1 MHLEYLS
8 QRREAQLRGSQG
20 VEKGWCCR
28 TKVCIQ
34 FLFRE
39 SRAGGATMLDVEQR
53 SGEALKGNL
62 PQHQA
67 QLAGLKRLS
76 ARASAGPSTPP
87 GTRRVFFSFS
97 AYARSVI
104 DHLKKCDVP
113 IAEGL
118 SDEEFEKIEAT
129 HGFTFPPDLKGILQ
143 EGVPVGR
150 GFPNWRSSNVQ
161 HLRMRLNLPVLGLLH
176 EVASSKFW
184 WKPWGPRPVDIDLA
198 IRTARNGLRKIP
210 VLVPMYGHCYIAS
223 APNLAGN
230 PIFFVYQKTVVYCG
244 YDVADFFER
253 EAFRAHDCDPAF
265 ELNDWQDNSGSGPSG
280 RSSTSGNGDNKRG
293 DIFHTD
299 VDSTHRSSNSSSA
312 TDLSDASGSGSSES
326 QSETWGRNLDVLA
339 KNSES
344 IGAPRSRGNI
354 FSRFGRSRSKNM
366 QRQPKALSV
375 DDDVSTAMESPRS
388 SICQDDI
395 VRYGQIIEKPLPPKA
410 LMNLSMTIP
419 PWAARSPRRIEFWS
433 DLAEKYQKQ
442 NSGAPRKCASLPQ
455 IMDEVVAT
463 PSSPVKENPAKEI
476 LTKESLERKD
486 QSAANSSRWLTGYLE
501 EMSLVLRQ
509 GGWEEDDI
517 SDMMESKISPDLW
530 TQQIGAEV
538 CG

>member
-1 MHLEYLS
+1 
-8 QRREAQLRGSQG
+8 
-20 VEKGWCCR
+20 
-28 TKVCIQ
+28 
-34 FLFRE
+34 
-39 SRAGGATMLDVEQR
+39 MLDVEQR
-53 SGEALKGNL
+53 SGQALRGNL

-76 ARASAGPSTPP
+76 ARATAGPSTPP

-104 DHLKKCDVP
+104 DHLKRCDVP

-129 HGFTFPPDLKGILQ
+129 YGFTFPPDLKGILQ
-143 EGVPVGR
+143 EGVPVGS
-150 GFPNWRSSNVQ
+150 GFPNWRSDNVQ

-176 EVASSKFW
+176 EVANSKFW

-198 IRTARNGLRKIP
+198 IRTARNALRKFPLLI
-210 VLVPMYGHCYIAS
+210 PMYGHCYIAS

-230 PIFFVYQKTVVYCG
+230 PVFFVYQKDVVYCG

-253 EAFRAHDCDPAF
+253 EGFRAHEYDPAL
-265 ELNDWQDNSGSGPSG
+265 ESDDWQDNSGSSRSG
-280 RSSTSGNGDNKRG
+280 RSSISGNGDNKR

-299 VDSTHRSSNSSSA
+299 ADSTHRSSSSSSA

-339 KNSES
+339 KNTES
-344 IGAPRSRGNI
+344 LGTPRSRGNI
-354 FSRFGRSRSKNM
+354 FSRFGRSRSKNVH
-366 QRQPKALSV
+366 RQLLKASSV
-375 DDDVSTAMESPRS
+375 DDNVSVETESPRS

-395 VRYGQIIEKPLPPKA
+395 VRYGQIIEKPLPPKT
-410 LMNLSMTIP
+410 LMNLSMAIP

-433 DLAEKYQKQ
+433 DLAEKHQKQ
-442 NSGAPRKCASLPQ
+442 NGGAQRKCVPLPQ
-455 IMDEVVAT
+455 TMDEVVAA
-463 PSSPVKENPAKEI
+463 PLSPVKENPAIE
-476 LTKESLERKD
+476 TLERKE
-486 QSAANSSRWLTGYLE
+486 QSAAKSSKWLTGYLE

-509 GGWEEDDI
+509 GGWVEEDI

-530 TQQIGAEV
+530 NQQIDAEV
-538 CG
+538 SGLMSIEKSQFSLVVVLCVPGELYWFSKCAQLAGNICFVLSS

>member
-1 MHLEYLS
+1 MLS
-8 QRREAQLRGSQG
+8 E
-20 VEKGWCCR
+20 R
-28 TKVCIQ
+28 TRYSV
-34 FLFRE
+34 FLFE
-39 SRAGGATMLDVEQR
+39 PRAGFATMFDVEHR
-53 SGEALKGNL
+53 SGEALRGN
-62 PQHQA
+62 QA

-104 DHLKKCDVP
+104 DHLKRRDVP

-118 SDEEFEKIEAT
+118 SDEEVEKIEAT
-129 HGFTFPPDLKGILQ
+129 YGFAFPPDLKGILQ

-176 EVASSKFW
+176 EVANSKFW

-198 IRTARNGLRKIP
+198 IRTARNALRNFPLLI
-210 VLVPMYGHCYIAS
+210 PMYGHCYIAS
-223 APNLAGN
+223 SPNLAGN
-230 PIFFVYQKTVVYCG
+230 PVFFVYQKNVFYCG

-253 EAFRAHDCDPAF
+253 EAFRVHDCDPAF
-265 ELNDWQDNSGSGPSG
+265 ESDDWQDNSGSGQSG
-280 RSSTSGNGDNKRG
+280 RSSTSGNGDTKRG

-299 VDSTHRSSNSSSA
+299 VDSTHRSSSSSSA
-312 TDLSDASGSGSSES
+312 TDLSDASISTSGSSES

-339 KNSES
+339 KNAE
-344 IGAPRSRGNI
+344 GLGTPRSRGNI
-354 FSRFGRSRSKNM
+354 FSRFGRSKSKNVH
-366 QRQPKALSV
+366 RQLLKTSSV
-375 DDDVSTAMESPRS
+375 DDNASIETESPRS

-395 VRYGQIIEKPLPPKA
+395 VRYGQIIEKPLPPKT
-410 LMNLSMTIP
+410 LMNLSMAIP

-433 DLAEKYQKQ
+433 DLAEKHQKQ
-442 NSGAPRKCASLPQ
+442 DLGGQKECISAPQSV
-455 IMDEVVAT
+455 DEVLAA
-463 PSSPVKENPAKEI
+463 PLSPVKENPDKE
-476 LTKESLERKD
+476 TVERKE
-486 QSAANSSRWLTGYLE
+486 QSTAKSLKWLTGYLE

-517 SDMMESKISPDLW
+517 SEMMDSKVSPDLW
-530 TQQIGAEV
+530 NQQIDAEV
-538 CG
+538 CGLMSEKASVFSLVVLFFFPFDRTVPQSVCN